1 MATSPSGA
9 DLLTDLIYLCK
20 REGACAAR
28 LAKAGTVNLVLGA
41 EDDEADMKLE
51 RLRSA
56 VNSLDGDQSQ
66 VLLTAFGL
74 SPATEGMKSL
84 SARRKIYG
92 QQVGRKVDTIAAR
105 EKVALE
111 ELRVKLLTGW
121 YPASP
126 LPRRVT
132 ELHNGVINEL
142 VELTTVVSDRCWV
155 ESRHC
160 YRMLALFDEA
170 DYYEIATS
178 YPMTVTTYGG
188 WTSTT
193 GKVANGYTVR
203 FYPPETLRRGQVYD
217 LRFKFSPLPG
227 DPDDL
232 ALPGQICEES
242 LAFHERTLEARFE
255 VVFLGETPRVLYHFS
270 GLTGVERPGE
280 ATSDRKINPAE
291 RSVTG
296 VRFRDLYGGL
306 YAGLTW
312 EWAARRNVVP
322 ATSTSASEGLLVAEI
337 TSSGS
342 PPPTTGSGLLT

>member
-1 MATSPSGA
+1 MDTTRASA

-20 REGACAAR
+20 REGASAAR
-28 LAKAGTVNLVLGA
+28 LAKAGTVNLALSA

-56 VNSLDGDQSQ
+56 VNSLEDDQSQ
-66 VLLTAFGL
+66 VLLAAFGM
-74 SPATEGMKSL
+74 SPATEGTKSL
-84 SARRKIYG
+84 SDRRRIYG
-92 QQVGRKVDTIAAR
+92 QQVGRQVDTVAAR
-105 EKVALE
+105 EKAALE

-126 LPRRVT
+126 LPRRVP

-155 ESRHC
+155 ESRHH

-178 YPMTVTTYGG
+178 YPMAVTTYGG

-193 GKVANGYTVR
+193 GRVANGYTVR
-203 FYPPETLRRGQVYD
+203 FYPPEPLRRGKVYD
-217 LRFKFSPLPG
+217 LNFKFSPLPG

-255 VVFLGETPRVLYHFS
+255 VVFLGEMPELLFQFS
-270 GLTGVERPGE
+270 GLTGGERPGE
-280 ATSDRKINPAE
+280 ATSDRLLASKDGAVAEVKI
-291 RSVTG
+291 
-296 VRFRDLYGGL
+296 RDLYGGL
-306 YAGLTW
+306 YAGLAW
-312 EWAARRNVVP
+312 RWNACEKPVLGN
-322 ATSTSASEGLLVAEI
+322 LQDEI
-337 TSSGS
+337 R
-342 PPPTTGSGLLT
+342 

>member
-1 MATSPSGA
+1 MDTTRASA

-20 REGACAAR
+20 REGASAAR
-28 LAKAGTVNLVLGA
+28 LAKAGTVNLALGA

-56 VNSLDGDQSQ
+56 VNSLEDDQAE
-66 VLLTAFGL
+66 VLLAAFGL
-74 SPATEGMKSL
+74 SPATEGTKSL
-84 SARRKIYG
+84 SQRRRIYG
-92 QQVGRKVDTIAAR
+92 QGVGRKVDTIAAR
-105 EKVALE
+105 EKAALE

-126 LPRRVT
+126 LPRRVP

-155 ESRHC
+155 ESRHHC
-160 YRMLALFDEA
+160 RILALFDEA

-193 GKVANGYTVR
+193 GKVANGYSVR
-203 FYPPETLRRGQVYD
+203 FYPPEPLRRGRVYD
-217 LRFKFSPLPG
+217 LSFKFSSLPG
-227 DPDDL
+227 DPDEL

-255 VVFLGETPRVLYHFS
+255 VIFLGEMPELLYHFS
-270 GLTGVERPGE
+270 GLTGAERPGE
-280 ATSDRKINPAE
+280 ATSDCLFAPGDGA
-291 RSVTG
+291 VAG
-296 VRFRDLYGGL
+296 VKLRDLYGGL
-306 YAGLTW
+306 YAGLAWGWNACEKPVLGRTQDQI
-312 EWAARRNVVP
+312 R
-322 ATSTSASEGLLVAEI
+322 
-337 TSSGS
+337 
-342 PPPTTGSGLLT
+342 